1 MVPCSK
7 PSTNSDFVYYD
18 YVAGNGSPEKNL
30 MQSCSFY
37 MGETVMSIQKV
48 RPSIL
53 ALFYWNNSHTEWR
66 SIEHA

>member
-7 PSTNSDFVYYD
+7 PSKCSDFVYYD
-18 YVAGNGSPEKNL
+18 YIAGNGSPEKNL

-48 RPSIL
+48 RPSVL
-53 ALFYWNNSHTEWR
+53 ALVYCNNSLTEWR
-66 SIEHA
+66 NVQHA